1 MPLGIDA
8 TIYYAL
14 AQREGLGVY
23 GRELTASQLRLD
35 SPYNTRL
42 HAGLP
47 PTPIANPG
55 LVSIEAAAHP
65 AHVPYLYYVAAP
77 DGCGAHVFSSS
88 YAQFERDAAAYQA
101 AVRRN
106 GGRLPTCKKP

>member
-1 MPLGIDA
+1 MG
-8 TIYYAL
+8 
-14 AQREGLGVY
+14 
-23 GRELTASQLRLD
+23 
-35 SPYNTRL
+35 
-42 HAGLP
+42 
-47 PTPIANPG
+47 
-55 LVSIEAAAHP
+55 
-65 AHVPYLYYVAAP
+65 AAP